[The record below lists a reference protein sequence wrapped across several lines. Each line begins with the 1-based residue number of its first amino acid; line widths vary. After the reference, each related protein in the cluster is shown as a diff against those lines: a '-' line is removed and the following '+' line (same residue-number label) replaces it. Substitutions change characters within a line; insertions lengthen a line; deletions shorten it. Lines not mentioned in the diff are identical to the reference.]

1 MKRNLKKLV
10 IFSGA
15 GMSAESGLK
24 TFRDNNGLW
33 ENFRVED
40 VATPEAFKHNPALV
54 LEFYNQR
61 RKQLREAKPNKAHEI
76 IAKFESFYDV
86 TVITQNIDNLHEL
99 AGSTNV
105 VHLHGE
111 LLKAE
116 SSINPRL
123 VYDLK
128 EKNIYIGDKC
138 ELGSQLRPHVVWF
151 GEAVPMMAKA
161 IQIVQKAELLV
172 TIGTSLAVYPAAS
185 LITATNAKCIK
196 YIIDL
201 QEPYLIDKSNYT
213 FIQNKASEGAASLAH
228 ILGVEIS

>member
-1 MKRNLKKLV
+1 
-10 IFSGA
+10 
-15 GMSAESGLK
+15 MSAESGLK

-33 ENFRVED
+33 ENFKVED
-40 VATPEAFKHNPALV
+40 VATPEAFEDNPSLV

-61 RKQLREAKPNKAHEI
+61 RKQLRQAKPNKAHEI
-76 IAKFESFYDV
+76 IAKFESTYDV

-128 EKNIYIGDKC
+128 EKDIYIGDKC

-161 IQIVQKAELLV
+161 IQIVQKADILV

-185 LITATNAKCIK
+185 LVTATNANCAK
-196 YIIDL
+196 YIIDP
-201 QEPYLIDKSNYT
+201 QEPNLIDKSNYT
-213 FIQNKASEGAASLAH
+213 FIQKKASEGAASLAH
-228 ILGVEIS
+228 ILGVEKS